1 MDSGRVTDLAR
12 RIFSSFR
19 LHPSSLLTVSSFK
32 IPDAEFLLSTPNI
45 KAAPKRP
52 LPEIAFA
59 GRSNVGKSSL
69 INSLLGRKSLA
80 LTSRT
85 PGKTRM
91 LNYYLI
97 GRGLCYFVDL
107 PGYGYARVSGEL
119 KEQWG
124 QFIEDYLQ
132 ESPRLVSVVL
142 ILDVRHG
149 LMALDREMV
158 SGLHTLHRPWMAVLT
173 KLDKLNAREKAQALR
188 TLEGELIS
196 LGARAVIPYSSV
208 DHTGREQLW
217 EQLASAIKKKKL

>member
-1 MDSGRVTDLAR
+1 MP
-12 RIFSSFR
+12 F
-19 LHPSSLLTVSSFK
+19 FK
-32 IPDAEFLLSTPNI
+32 IPEGEYLLSAPNI
-45 KAAPKRP
+45 QAAPKRP

-69 INSLLGRKSLA
+69 INSLLNRKSLA

-107 PGYGYARVSGEL
+107 PGYGYARVSGNL

-124 QFIEDYLQ
+124 QFIEDYLR
-132 ESPRLVSVVL
+132 ESSRLIIVVL
-142 ILDVRHG
+142 ILDIRHG
-149 LMALDREMV
+149 LTPLDREMV
-158 SGLHTLHRPWMAVLT
+158 SGLHTLNRPWMAVLT
-173 KLDKLNAREKAQALR
+173 KLDKLNAREKQQAMK

-196 LGARAVIPYSSV
+196 LGARAVIPYSSLN
-208 DHTGREQLW
+208 HTGRDPLW
-217 EQLASAIKKKKL
+217 QHLTATIERK